1 MARVHLTMVANL
13 MKKLPKNVF
22 DLLELREKTQVFSDR
37 FHAGEVLSEMIQPYQ
52 AAGGLLLGIPAGG
65 LPVAAV
71 MREKMA
77 LEMDV
82 AVVSKITLPWNTEA
96 GYGAVSFDGTV
107 RLNQAMLAHIGLS
120 ENQIQQGSETTLQ
133 KVRRRIKLL
142 RGERPFPEVH
152 QRPVILV
159 DDGLASGFTMLVAAE
174 SVKKA
179 GASEIAVAVP
189 TGHLNAVQKIA
200 EQVNNVFCPNIRS
213 GMRFAVAGAYENWS
227 DVAEEELLEILSG
240 IEN

>member
-1 MARVHLTMVANL
+1 MAKVHLIGVANL

-22 DLLELREKTQVFSDR
+22 DLLELREKTQVFSNR
-37 FHAGEVLSEMIQPYQ
+37 FHAGEVLSGMLQPYQ
-52 AAGGLLLGIPAGG
+52 AAGGLLLAIPAGG
-65 LPVAAV
+65 LPVASV
-71 MREKMA
+71 IREKLA
-77 LEMDV
+77 LEIDV

-107 RLNQAMLAHIGLS
+107 RLNQAMLAHVGLS

-240 IEN
+240 NRR